1 MQEVGDLELTETE
14 SEFNSNTRPQTALR
28 SAQTGARFRVALRF
42 FRGYSCIARG
52 VRMCTAARQNSP
64 PCARCVA
71 VCGILWS
78 PGFMEL

>member
-42 FRGYSCIARG
+42 FRRYG
-52 VRMCTAARQNSP
+52 SP
-64 PCARCVA
+64 SEFSTLRTLCRSVGHSLESRLYGTLVGCR
-71 VCGILWS
+71 L
-78 PGFMEL
+78 